1 MLETMKSERRGLGTE
16 PSPEEAVKACEENY
30 ADYWRCAALSS
41 NADFSE
47 IRGITRC
54 ITGLQQE
61 VFNIVLTCHI
71 EEDAIDARIDEE
83 IRDFGAR
90 QIPAI
95 WHVGMSTRPKD
106 LGRYLEARGF
116 PHDYDL
122 MAMAVDLESV
132 DGGAGRQD
140 GVPVRR
146 VASEQD
152 CREWAVCLAESWES
166 PKEVAPWMMNNACF
180 NLAIEQRRGLSLPR
194 KMYLASLEG
203 VPSAGSMLFWS
214 NGIAGLQTVGT
225 VHAARRKG
233 VGTAVVESALADART
248 MGFKHVVVLST
259 VEAVDM
265 YKRCGFRVF
274 GKLPEHMVDLRKVE
288 RGNAPSQ
295 YSLSTLP

>member
-1 MLETMKSERRGLGTE
+1 MLETMESEERGLGTD
-16 PSPEEAVKACEENY
+16 PSPGEVVKACEENY
-30 ADYWRCAALSS
+30 ADYWRCVALSS

-61 VFNIVLTCHI
+61 VFNIVFSCHL
-71 EEDAIDARIDEE
+71 ELDVIDARMDEE

-90 QIPAI
+90 QIPVI
-95 WHVGMSTRPKD
+95 WHVGMSTEPRD
-106 LGRYLEARGF
+106 LSKYLEARGF

-122 MAMAVDLESV
+122 AAMAVDLESL
-132 DGGAGRQD
+132 DGGASSQD
-140 GVPVRR
+140 DVPTRR

-152 CREWAVCLAESWES
+152 CMEWTSCLAESWES

-180 NLAIEQRRGLSLPR
+180 NLKIEQRRGQSLPR

-203 VPSAGSMLFWS
+203 IPSAGSMLFWS

-225 VHAARRKG
+225 VHAARRKRA
-233 VGTAVVESALADART
+233 GTAVVEGALADART

-265 YKRCGFRVF
+265 YKRCGFRAF
-274 GKLPEHMVDLRKVE
+274 GKLPEHMLDLRKVE
-288 RGNAPSQ
+288 R
-295 YSLSTLP
+295 

>member
-1 MLETMKSERRGLGTE
+1 MKSERRGLGTE
-16 PSPEEAVKACEENY
+16 PSAEEVVKACEENY
-30 ADYWRCAALSS
+30 ADYWRCVALSS

-47 IRGITRC
+47 TRGIKRS
-54 ITGLQQE
+54 ITGLQQD
-61 VFNIVLTCHI
+61 VFNIVLSCHL
-71 EEDAIDARIDEE
+71 EVGAIDARIDEE
-83 IRDFGAR
+83 IRDIGVR
-90 QIPAI
+90 QIPVT
-95 WHVGMSTRPKD
+95 WHVGMLTEPKD

-122 MAMAVDLESV
+122 AGMAVELESV
-132 DGGAGRQD
+132 DSRLDHRD
-140 GVPVRR
+140 GLTVRR

-152 CREWAVCLAESWES
+152 CREWAGCLAESWES
-166 PKEVAPWMMNNACF
+166 PKEVAPWMLNNACF
-180 NLAIEQRRGLSLPR
+180 NLEIEQRRGLSLPR

-225 VHAARRKG
+225 VQAARRKG

-248 MGFKHVVVLST
+248 MGFKCIVVLST

-288 RGNAPSQ
+288 R
-295 YSLSTLP
+295 

>member
-1 MLETMKSERRGLGTE
+1 MVETMKSERRGLGTE
-16 PSPEEAVKACEENY
+16 PSPEEVVKACEENY
-30 ADYWRCAALSS
+30 ADYWRCVALSS

-61 VFNIVLTCHI
+61 VFNIVLSCHI
-71 EEDAIDARIDEE
+71 AADAMDARIDEE
-83 IRDFGAR
+83 IRDIGAR
-90 QIPAI
+90 QIPVI
-95 WHVGMSTRPKD
+95 WHVGMLTEPKD

-122 MAMAVDLESV
+122 TAMAVDLESV
-132 DGGAGRQD
+132 DDGAGHRD
-140 GVPVRR
+140 DVPVRR

-152 CREWAVCLAESWES
+152 CSGWAGCLAESWES

-180 NLAIEQRRGLSLPR
+180 NLAIEQSRGMSLPR

-203 VPSAGSMLFWS
+203 APSAGSMLFWS
-214 NGIAGLQTVGT
+214 NGVAGLQTVGT

-233 VGTAVVESALADART
+233 VGTAVVEGALADART

-265 YKRCGFRVF
+265 YNRCGFRVF
-274 GKLPEHMVDLRKVE
+274 GKLPEHMMDLRKVE
-288 RGNAPSQ
+288 R
-295 YSLSTLP
+295 

>member
-1 MLETMKSERRGLGTE
+1 MLETMKSERRGLGDE
-16 PSPEEAVKACEENY
+16 PSPEEVVKACEENY
-30 ADYWRCAALSS
+30 ADYWRCVALSS

-61 VFNIVLTCHI
+61 VFNVILTSHL
-71 EEDAIDARIDEE
+71 EADAIDARIDEE
-83 IRDFGAR
+83 IRDIGAR
-90 QIPAI
+90 QIPVI
-95 WHVGMSTRPKD
+95 WHVGISTEPKD
-106 LGRYLEARGF
+106 LSRYLEARGF

-122 MAMAVDLESV
+122 AAMAVDLEFV
-132 DGGAGRQD
+132 DGRAGRQD
-140 GVPVRR
+140 GVRVRR

-152 CREWAVCLAESWES
+152 CRDWTGCLAESWES

-180 NLAIEQRRGLSLPR
+180 NLAIEQSRGLSLPR
-194 KMYLASLEG
+194 KMFLASLEG
-203 VPSAGSMLFWS
+203 VPSAGSILFWS
-214 NGIAGLQTVGT
+214 NDIAGLQTVGT

-233 VGTAVVESALADART
+233 VGTAIVECALADARS

-265 YKRCGFRVF
+265 YKRSGFRVF

-288 RGNAPSQ
+288 R
-295 YSLSTLP
+295 